1 MHDTDRVVRQPS
13 ALQFIDLTPT
23 TVPSWSPPPV
33 ARLARGTMLPPVA
46 RPVDL
51 DGAATTKFERFAPEP
66 QVEKPKARRAT
77 PKLSLEEAMA
87 LGVREL
93 ATPRRWGTLVRVGL
107 DGQERSVAEPRRR
120 RPRPAL
126 PAVPVVEAALLAAFS
141 IVVALAIGVWARP
154 DASSAPAPAPA
165 VAPAPAP
172 SVVTITPLEPE
183 PAEPAEIEMPALA
196 APARAPIA
204 KPVARKPTSLPLGM
218 TGGEGIVMINA
229 KPPCRILVDG
239 KDTGLRTPVRELR
252 LTAGEHEITLVNDE
266 YGIEDRSAITVNA
279 GAPAR
284 LVRDLTAKLPKP

>member
-51 DGAATTKFERFAPEP
+51 DAKTTKFERFEPEDEAE
-66 QVEKPKARRAT
+66 VAKPRARRAT
-77 PKLSLEEAMA
+77 AKLSLEEAMA

-107 DGQERSVAEPRRR
+107 DGQERSVAEPRRP
-120 RPRPAL
+120 RPRPA
-126 PAVPVVEAALLAAFS
+126 PAVPVVEAALLAAIS
-141 IVVALAIGVWARP
+141 IVVAIAIGVWARP
-154 DASSAPAPAPA
+154 DTRAPAPAPA
-165 VAPAPAP
+165 LAPPRAPAP
-172 SVVTITPLEPE
+172 VVTITPLEPE
-183 PAEPAEIEMPALA
+183 PAEIEMPALA
-196 APARAPIA
+196 APVAKPIA
-204 KPVARKPTSLPLGM
+204 KKPASLPVGM
-218 TGGEGIVMINA
+218 TGGEGVVAINA

-239 KDTGLRTPVRELR
+239 KDTGLRTPIRELR

-266 YGIEDRSAITVNA
+266 YGIEDRNTITVNA

-284 LVRDLTAKLPKP
+284 LVRDLTAKLPNP